1 MRFSV
6 LAAVAAL
13 CLTNVTPASAQND
26 PADCRVRGDL
36 EAQIQKCTNLIE
48 RSDTSAR
55 DRGVALL
62 YRCQAFDM
70 GGRPQRALEDCLAA
84 SGANPKDSSIYNSL
98 NIVYRNLG
106 RLEDSVEAASKAISL
121 SGTEGAHFA
130 GRAASHCKL
139 GNIQR
144 SVDDRIRSI
153 ELGYLSASRVQNFL
167 SDRGFYNGTP
177 SGEIDYETR
186 RALEAWTRAG
196 C

>member
-1 MRFSV
+1 MRLSV

-13 CLTNVTPASAQND
+13 CLTNVAPASAQDD

-48 RSDTSAR
+48 RSGTSIR
-55 DRGVALL
+55 DIGVALL
-62 YRCQAFDM
+62 YRCQAHDM
-70 GGRPQRALEDCLAA
+70 GGRPQLALVDCLAA
-84 SGANPKDSSIYNSL
+84 TGANPKDSSIYNSL

-130 GRAASHCKL
+130 GRAASYCKL
-139 GNIQR
+139 GNVQR

-153 ELGYLSASRVQNFL
+153 ELGYLSASRVQSFL
-167 SDRGFYNGTP
+167 ADRGFYNGAP
-177 SGEIDYETR
+177 SGEIDNATR